1 MGMSVIDEY
10 LEGLP
15 SAQRATL
22 THIRKVIKETVPESE
37 EVISYGMP
45 TFKYKKK
52 NLIHFAAFKDHL
64 SVFPTVEPMDKLVE
78 KLAPYRT
85 GKGTL
90 QFSDNAPLPD
100 EIIRELVLLRK
111 QIIDK

>member
-1 MGMSVIDEY
+1 MSVIDTY
-10 LEGLP
+10 FEGVTP
-15 SAQRATL
+15 AQRKVL
-22 THIRKVIKETVPESE
+22 EHIRKVIKQTVPDTE

-64 SVFPTVEPMDKLVE
+64 SVFPTVEPMDQLGDKL
-78 KLAPYRT
+78 KSYRT
-85 GKGTL
+85 SKGTL
-90 QFSDNAPLPD
+90 QFTADKPIPD
-100 EIIRELVLLRK
+100 SLIRELVLIRT

>member
-1 MGMSVIDEY
+1 MSVIDEY
-10 LEGLP
+10 LE
-15 SAQRATL
+15 SVNSSQRKVL
-22 THIRKVIKETVPESE
+22 EHIRRVIKQTVPDTE

-45 TFKYKKK
+45 TFKYKGK

-64 SVFPTVEPMDKLVE
+64 SVFPTVEPMDHLSE
-78 KLAPYRT
+78 KLKPYRT

-90 QFSDNAPLPD
+90 QFAEDAPLPD
-100 EIIRELVLLRK
+100 ELIKELVLIRK